1 MKPKPIPWIIN
12 GPGPGKPIP
21 FKWPEVPFKWP
32 ELRSQYY

>member
-21 FKWPEVPFKWP
+21 FKWPE
-32 ELRSQYY
+32 LRSQYY